1 MSGNGSLLNYWSV
14 VQPKDAPK
22 APPGRP
28 ETQKAPRGEPP
39 STSVPQMPT
48 PSSPLSSHSQSTP
61 GGGGPVFGASPMTI
75 RVAGPNSSTPRR
87 ASITSPVSIPSSPD
101 SFPPTPIHTRVAQR
115 AAKKSPP
122 LPKAASTSFSS
133 SRRSHADEIQDSD
146 DDGFGSGS
154 DVSDGSVE
162 SLRDAVRFSE
172 PLRGLAPPLSSSS
185 FSSLSAANASTAR
198 ATAARAASSSSP
210 NDSSSAAPSVTK
222 RRAAAA
228 VLTSPLPLR
237 RAKQPR
243 VGWQADPPPKHKFDM
258 MALLRHAKQEDA
270 TDAAARRVSDI
281 LSGSKEKEGVR
292 LQGSRNV
299 SGEGKQALGSAP
311 LLDGLLDNSGS
322 LGLADGGAGSDDAD
336 GEGKAVL
343 GSFNKDRLRKA
354 LDRTEVAAVSE
365 SWYFFK
371 EYFVPSPVKHRPFPQ
386 KAAAPGSRW
395 AFLRDATMRQDYF
408 IMGVVRKAIA
418 GARANNTGGSMGDG
432 LSASQQTLREPHL
445 TDELFLW
452 ILNEACVDPQP
463 ALRAEYA
470 DVLRCCPE
478 QVRRFV
484 DAERLLLLFQTLGP
498 RWESIDL
505 SIRLELVPTIH
516 RPYPGRDWSPL
527 RSLLRLVATLA
538 ESLSLE
544 AASCA
549 VKILLR
555 MGIDRVVE
563 GTPDILQDY
572 QEAMRKLVGRV
583 LPKDWSDFCYDTA
596 SSSCNSVQKPSL
608 RWQVLACMPLDTPA
622 CHDMRRRLASAF
634 FFNDSERARVDPRRQ
649 LQQVQGLTKLT
660 VRDDLVLTPD
670 TNFSDLMALVD
681 MLGVF
686 LDDVGRQSV
695 VQLRAASSD
704 KTKAGHDN
712 KDSKDSKDSTAAA
725 IARNFDADIDSLVQR
740 LKMIGHG
747 IESTGGGHIAQLDS
761 KTAFERLQIRLTHS
775 VRTRPPGRRSIFDRP
790 LADNSGLGGGEDMQD
805 VTGMQQ
811 KQQDIRNFFMQAL
824 SKKKAK

>member
-1 MSGNGSLLNYWSV
+1 MSGNGSLLKYWSV
-14 VQPKDAPK
+14 AQPKDVAK
-22 APPGRP
+22 NTTNGP
-28 ETQKAPRGEPP
+28 EMQKASRRQSP
-39 STSVPQMPT
+39 TSSIPQMPT
-48 PSSPLSSHSQSTP
+48 PTSPLSSHSTSTP
-61 GGGGPVFGASPMTI
+61 GTGGPIIGASPMTI
-75 RVAGPNSSTPRR
+75 RVAVPESSTPDR
-87 ASITSPVSIPSSPD
+87 ATKTSPASIPSSPD
-101 SFPPTPIHTRVAQR
+101 SFPPTPIHTRMVQK
-115 AAKKSPP
+115 AAKTRNSSPP
-122 LPKAASTSFSS
+122 KPTLTSFPS
-133 SRRSHADEIQDSD
+133 SRRPHADEIQDSD

-154 DVSDGSVE
+154 DVSGDSID
-162 SLRDAVRFSE
+162 SLRDAVRFNE
-172 PLRGLAPPLSSSS
+172 PLRGLPPPLT
-185 FSSLSAANASTAR
+185 SLSNIHTATNAT
-198 ATAARAASSSSP
+198 SSSSP

-237 RAKQPR
+237 RAKQQR

-281 LSGSKEKEGVR
+281 FAKSKEKEDVR
-292 LQGSRNV
+292 TQGSRNV
-299 SGEGKQALGSAP
+299 SGEEKQALASAP
-311 LLDGLLDNSGS
+311 LLDGLLDNSG
-322 LGLADGGAGSDDAD
+322 GIGTADGKAGNGGSSEGAVG
-336 GEGKAVL
+336 L

-371 EYFVPSPVKHRPFPQ
+371 EYFVPSPTKHRPFPQ
-386 KAAAPGSRW
+386 KAAAPDGRW

-408 IMGVVRKAIA
+408 MMGVVRKAIA
-418 GARANNTGGSMGDG
+418 GARASTGGCMGDS

-445 TDELFLW
+445 PDELFLW
-452 ILNEACVDPQP
+452 ILSEACLDPQP
-463 ALRAEYA
+463 ALCAEYA
-470 DVLRCCPE
+470 AVLRCCPE

-484 DAERLLLLFQTLGP
+484 DAERLLLLFQKLGP

-505 SIRLELVPTIH
+505 SIQLELVPTIH

-544 AASCA
+544 AVSCA

-563 GTPDILQDY
+563 GTPEILQDY
-572 QEAMRKLVGRV
+572 QEAMRRLVERV
-583 LPKDWSDFCYDTA
+583 PSADWNDFCYDAA
-596 SSSCNSVQKPSL
+596 SSLSSSVQKPSL
-608 RWQVLACMPLDTPA
+608 RWQVLACLPLNTPA
-622 CHDMRRRLASAF
+622 CHDMRRRLASVF
-634 FFNDSERARVDPRRQ
+634 LFNDSERARVEPRRQ
-649 LQQVQGLTKLT
+649 LQQIQGLAKLT

-670 TNFSDLMALVD
+670 TNFADLMALVD

-686 LDDVGRQSV
+686 LDDIGRQSV
-695 VQLRAASSD
+695 IQLRDALNVKS
-704 KTKAGHDN
+704 KAGQE
-712 KDSKDSKDSTAAA
+712 SKDNTAAA
-725 IARNFDADIDSLVQR
+725 VARNFDADIDSLVRR
-740 LKMIGHG
+740 LKLIGHG

-775 VRTRPPGRRSIFDRP
+775 VRTKPPGRRSIFDGP
-790 LADNSGLGGGEDMQD
+790 VANNVLGGGDDMQD

-824 SKKKAK
+824 NKKKGK